1 MKGKPRNTGRIVSDA
16 EFRRMWEDM
25 SISQNEIGRR
35 LGISSEAVRFR
46 AASRKLP
53 PRPRARPFARTVDYQ
68 RVVRLYKAG
77 LSQSAVAAVVGVPI
91 TSIKAALVEAGV
103 EIRGRHPGA
112 SLSVKDAMA
121 RVMAMEARETAEAL
135 RLSDMVDYHMGN
147 KRRAA

>member
-1 MKGKPRNTGRIVSDA
+1 
-16 EFRRMWEDM
+16 
-25 SISQNEIGRR
+25 
-35 LGISSEAVRFR
+35 
-46 AASRKLP
+46 
-53 PRPRARPFARTVDYQ
+53 
-68 RVVRLYKAG
+68 VRLYKAG
-77 LSQSAVAAVVGVPI
+77 LSQSAVAAVVGIPI

-112 SLSVKDAMA
+112 SLSVKAAMA